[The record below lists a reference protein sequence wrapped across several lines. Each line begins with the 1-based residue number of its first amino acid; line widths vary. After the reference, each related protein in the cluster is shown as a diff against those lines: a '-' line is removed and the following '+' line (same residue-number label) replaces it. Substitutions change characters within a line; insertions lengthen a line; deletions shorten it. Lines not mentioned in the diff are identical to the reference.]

1 MKDLKFIF
9 YFIFNL
15 KNSSDGILFSKRYTN
30 KSWIQAFTKTI
41 TLPISLLRRKH
52 HIIRHSELKEKSW
65 FFVDT
70 LNQYNAIKP
79 IYEGLKGKA
88 VIVTNNHSLYL
99 SNINSIYYLDFFEA
113 KKFVLKYPIFLINL
127 LLISVKD
134 TFKYIDYLTLH
145 FGISECAVKYL
156 KFYNPKSVIF
166 SNDHNPYCR
175 AFLLATIK
183 MQIPSVY
190 IQHASVSQLFPPL
203 AFKYSLLDGKDSLN
217 KYQKINP
224 ISGQVVLVGI
234 PKFDQYIS
242 LRRNIIQINAIG
254 IGYNTFDDIEKINE
268 LVSAL
273 SIQFPN
279 KKIIVRSHPSDSRKV
294 ALEKFLN
301 VSVSDS
307 ARQNSFEFIGNIDL
321 LVCGDSSLHLEA
333 NMLNRP
339 CLYYRSSES
348 NMFDYYG
355 YLSNNIMVYVE
366 STEHIIEF
374 VNSYKFIS
382 PGPFVHSK
390 YYNEAILSNFE
401 GHSTE
406 NIKNYLIEKLNLDA

>member
-15 KNSSDGILFSKRYTN
+15 KNSNDGLLFSKRYIN
-30 KSWIQAFTKTI
+30 KSKTQAFIKTI
-41 TLPISLLRRKH
+41 TLPFAILRRKH
-52 HIIRHSELKEKSW
+52 HSIEYSELKEKQW
-65 FFVDT
+65 FFVYT
-70 LNQYNAIKP
+70 LNQYNTIKP
-79 IYEGLKGKA
+79 IYESLNGKA

-99 SNINSIYYLDFFEA
+99 SSMKSIYYLDFYEA
-113 KKFVLKYPIFLINL
+113 KFFLIKYPFFLISL

-134 TFKYIDYLTLH
+134 TFKYIDYFALH
-145 FGISECAVKYL
+145 FGIRECAIKYL
-156 KFYNPKSVIF
+156 KFYKPKSIIF

-175 AFLLATIK
+175 AFLLGALK
-183 MQIPSVY
+183 MRIPSVY

-203 AFKYSLLDGKDSLN
+203 TFNYSLLDGKDSLN

-234 PKFDQYIS
+234 PKFDQYVS
-242 LRRNIIQINAIG
+242 LRRNIIQINTIG

-268 LVSAL
+268 LVSNL
-273 SIQFPN
+273 SIHFPN
-279 KKIIVRSHPSDSRKV
+279 KKIIIRSHPSDTRKIKSEN
-294 ALEKFLN
+294 LLN

-307 ARQNSFEFIGNIDL
+307 TKQNSFEFIGNIDM
-321 LVCGDSSLHLEA
+321 LVCGDSALHLEA

-339 CLYYRSSES
+339 CLYYRSSQS

-366 STEHIIEF
+366 SIESIIEF
-374 VNSYKFIS
+374 VNSYRFIS

-390 YYNEAILSNFE
+390 YYNEAILSDFE